1 VVQGQSKLA
10 DRIAQYIFFACAI
23 LVVVIIA
30 GVIVFIASNGVRVF
44 FEHGAPSIKQFFTT
58 TTWDP
63 SGSDHS
69 DANGNPVPYF
79 GALGLIIGSAVT
91 TLLAV
96 IIATPLSFAVALF
109 FTELSPRWMTRLL
122 QPLIE
127 IFTGMP
133 SVVIGFLGLVVL
145 VPFLTKAAAPFT
157 HGLAT
162 AGHGWAAATIVLIV
176 MIMPTI
182 ISVSI
187 DTLRAVPT
195 SVREASLALGSTHWQ
210 TMWRAVLPAASA
222 GLGTAVVL
230 GMARAIGEAI
240 AVALVLG
247 GANFPTK
254 GFSSLT
260 IFFQPNVNI
269 TQAIVNDF
277 GDSVGV
283 ARDAYF
289 TLALVL
295 LVISFLF
302 ICISRYLASRSVY
315 R

>member
-1 VVQGQSKLA
+1 MVQGQSRLA
-10 DRIAQYIFFACAI
+10 DRIAQTIFFICAI
-23 LVVVIIA
+23 LLVVIIT
-30 GVIVFIASNGVRVF
+30 GVIVFIATSGIRIF
-44 FEHGAPSIKQFFTT
+44 FEHGGAGIKQFFTST
-58 TTWDP
+58 IWDP
-63 SGSDHS
+63 TGSDHS
-69 DANGNPVPYF
+69 DAAGNPVPYY
-79 GALGLIIGSAVT
+79 GALGLIIGSVIT

-109 FTELSPRWMTRLL
+109 FTELSPRWMAGIL

-133 SVVIGFLGLVVL
+133 SIVIGFLGLITL
-145 VPFLTKAAAPFT
+145 VPLLAKAVAPIT
-157 HGLAT
+157 GGLAT
-162 AGHGWAAATIVLIV
+162 AGYGWGAATIVLIV

-182 ISVSI
+182 ISVAI
-187 DTLRAVPT
+187 DTLRAVPI
-195 SVREASLALGSTHWQ
+195 SVREASLALGSTRWQ

-247 GANFPTK
+247 GAGFPTK
-254 GFSSLT
+254 GFSSIT

-269 TQAIVNDF
+269 TQAIVNEF
-277 GDSVGV
+277 GDTTGV